1 MSRRKKIAVSAIVC
15 GCGALLLIVAA
26 VVFAPHIADGALVKE
41 RLITTLKRS
50 TGADIDYKHLRL
62 DLLPHPHVTLEQV
75 EISIPPGVEATAL
88 SLTIHPTILP
98 LLRGRLQLAAVRL
111 ESSELQW
118 RLQTTAA
125 TDTPPPQL
133 VSVYDMGE
141 RVASFLAS
149 LPEFT
154 IPDLDFRLVD
164 SRLKLFDSEQL
175 ILSLEGVNT
184 HMSGPPAG
192 RTFTMDCHSSLWHH
206 LSMNGRVNT
215 KTYSGS
221 GQIQVTSAQPRE
233 LIDYVLPETPFQV
246 VDAPVDLSIDWR
258 TGTHGELQAT
268 LRGAGG
274 KLLFRNAEQSVSLQD
289 TRIDATLHIDKD
301 ATTLSL
307 RELSASEPE
316 LTISG
321 TLTVGKTSPRL
332 DLHLDGSRIDIGATR
347 RTAMVLSGENEIVT
361 QLFTVLKTGR
371 ISSISVDTQG
381 DTLDELS
388 NRGNLKIEGRLR
400 DADLHIPTI
409 PLDLTETSGEVVIA
423 GGVLTGTAIT
433 TRLGQ
438 STGENGQLR
447 LGLFDETVPFHLET
461 DVQADLSQLPPILG
475 RLVDDPDV
483 LKQLALLTEVK
494 GAAQGKLLIDS
505 DQQGMRV
512 MVSANDIHLT
522 AGYGNLP
529 HRVQVDAEH
538 ITYDDRR
545 IEVRQLSARMGA
557 SSFSEVNSSV
567 DFHPSGALE
576 FSCGSSQILPTD
588 IFPHLSLTG
597 MTIPLKIHALS
608 LAGQVDDIR
617 VTSADLSWNDSEVT
631 IAGSVKP
638 HSEGF
643 MRLDQDIAA
652 GIIDV
657 AQMRRALTQSNGTIG
672 HKTVMAPSSWPVR
685 GLIRFTADQV
695 KIGRFINPLEADIEF
710 DGQTIVITVKES
722 DICGIM
728 VSATAR
734 ASAHT
739 VAVDLDAAAQQ
750 RQLQTTLQCLAI
762 QSVKADGIYRLDAT
776 FSGSGK
782 IGELLDTGT
791 GRVKFEV
798 PEGGHIY
805 HDFLLLKVLKFIN
818 TLEIF
823 KDDISVGQMESDGFD
838 YQLLQI
844 DAALQNGKLHYQ
856 EALLQGR
863 AMNITARGEHDLD
876 SGLMDMSMLV
886 APVVVLNTI
895 LSHVP
900 LIGHSLDKLD
910 TIPLRAEGTVDDLHI
925 YPLAPKALDYQLKET
940 MEGLIKGK
948 INILDGGGSSVQ

>member
-1 MSRRKKIAVSAIVC
+1 
-15 GCGALLLIVAA
+15 
-26 VVFAPHIADGALVKE
+26 
-41 RLITTLKRS
+41 
-50 TGADIDYKHLRL
+50 
-62 DLLPHPHVTLEQV
+62 
-75 EISIPPGVEATAL
+75 
-88 SLTIHPTILP
+88 
-98 LLRGRLQLAAVRL
+98 
-111 ESSELQW
+111 
-118 RLQTTAA
+118 
-125 TDTPPPQL
+125 
-133 VSVYDMGE
+133 
-141 RVASFLAS
+141 
-149 LPEFT
+149 
-154 IPDLDFRLVD
+154 
-164 SRLKLFDSEQL
+164 
-175 ILSLEGVNT
+175 
-184 HMSGPPAG
+184 
-192 RTFTMDCHSSLWHH
+192 
-206 LSMNGRVNT
+206 MNGLVNT

-233 LIDYVLPETPFQV
+233 LIDYVLPDTPFQV
-246 VDAPVDLSIDWR
+246 LDTPVDLSIDWR
-258 TGTHGELQAT
+258 TGTHGELRAT

-274 KLLFRNAEQSVSLQD
+274 KLLFRHAEQSVSLQD

-316 LTISG
+316 LTLSG
-321 TLTVGKTSPRL
+321 TLTVNKTSPRL
-332 DLHLDGSRIDIGATR
+332 DLHLDGSRIDIGAAR
-347 RTAMVLSGENEIVT
+347 RTAMVLSGENEVVT

-371 ISSISVDTQG
+371 ISSISVDTWG
-381 DTLDELS
+381 DTLDELC
-388 NRGNLKIEGRLR
+388 NRGNLEIEGRLR

-438 STGENGQLR
+438 STGKNGHLR

-461 DVQADLSQLPPILG
+461 DVQADLSQLPPILA

-483 LKQLALLTEVK
+483 LRQLALLTEVK
-494 GAAQGKLLIDS
+494 GTAQAKLLIGS
-505 DQQGMRV
+505 NQQGMRV
-512 MVSANDIHLT
+512 MVSATDIHLS

-529 HRVQVDAEH
+529 HRVQVDAEK
-538 ITYDDRR
+538 ITYDDHR

-567 DFHPSGALE
+567 DLHPRGALE

-588 IFPHLSLTG
+588 IFPRLSSTG
-597 MTIPLKIHALS
+597 MAIPLKIHALS

-617 VTSADLSWNDSEVT
+617 VTSADLSWNDSAVNIT
-631 IAGSVKP
+631 GCVKP
-638 HSEGF
+638 PSGGF
-643 MRLDQDIAA
+643 MRLDLDIAA
-652 GIIDV
+652 DTIDV
-657 AQMRRALTQSNGTIG
+657 AQMRRALTQSSSTTG
-672 HKTVMAPSSWPVR
+672 HKSVMAPSSWPVR

-695 KIGRFINPLEADIEF
+695 KIGRFSHPLRADIEL
-710 DGQTIVITVKES
+710 DGQTIAITVKES

-750 RQLQTTLQCLAI
+750 RQLQTTLHCLAI

-798 PEGGHIY
+798 PEGGRIY
-805 HDFLLLKVLKFIN
+805 YDFLLLKVLKFIN

-844 DAALQNGKLHYQ
+844 DAELQKGKLHYQ
-856 EALLQGR
+856 EVLLQGR
-863 AMNITARGEHDLD
+863 AMNITARGEQDLD
-876 SGLMDMSMLV
+876 SGLIDMSMLV
-886 APVVVLNTI
+886 APLVILDTI

-900 LIGHSLDKLD
+900 IVGHSLDKLD
-910 TIPLRAEGTVDDLHI
+910 AIPLKAEGTVDDLHL
-925 YPLAPKALDYQLKET
+925 YPLAAKALGYQLKEA
-940 MEGLIKGK
+940 MEGLTTKTIHL
-948 INILDGGGSSVQ
+948 LDGGGSSAQ